1 MADNTTQTPEVSDA
15 GTQDTSTQ
23 PKTNSKQTQQAPA
36 AAPVVMVTKPT
47 PVATPKQTAPVVT
60 PFSDFVANLT
70 TTGTTSQKYVIGI
83 INSYISD
90 MAPGIKM
97 TQVDGA
103 KHQEY
108 LWNLI
113 KNVVNLDPEE
123 FKKAWTVLLAFFNN
137 YADGV
142 FNDRYVF
149 RFFEVVNLD
158 PASIAGFQNI
168 LNLIKLTAEP
178 STRAASL
185 KQVDLEKTTNKG
197 FTEKAKQNIM
207 SFYS

>member
-1 MADNTTQTPEVSDA
+1 
-15 GTQDTSTQ
+15 
-23 PKTNSKQTQQAPA
+23 
-36 AAPVVMVTKPT
+36 
-47 PVATPKQTAPVVT
+47 
-60 PFSDFVANLT
+60 
-70 TTGTTSQKYVIGI
+70 
-83 INSYISD
+83 

-103 KHQEY
+103 KHQES

-123 FKKAWTVLLAFFNN
+123 FKKAWTLLLAFFNN

-178 STRAASL
+178 STRTVSL

>member
-1 MADNTTQTPEVSDA
+1 MADNTTQASTVSETE
-15 GTQDTSTQ
+15 TQDTPTQ
-23 PKTNSKQTQQAPA
+23 TKSNSKQQSTPTA
-36 AAPVVMVTKPT
+36 TKPT
-47 PVATPKQTAPVVT
+47 PAATPKQTAPVVT
-60 PFSDFVANLT
+60 PFSDLVANLVT
-70 TTGTTSQKYVIGI
+70 NGSTSQKYVIGI
-83 INSYISD
+83 INSYMND

-97 TQVDGA
+97 TQADGA
-103 KHQEY
+103 KHQES

-113 KNVVNLDPEE
+113 KNVVNLEPEE
-123 FKKAWTVLLAFFNN
+123 FKKAWAVLLAFFNN

-178 STRAASL
+178 STRTASL